1 MGSNSFNVQRTL
13 CREVLEPLR
22 QHVGKPIW
30 ISSGYRCPALNKD
43 AGGVATSQHLT

>member
-22 QHVGKPIW
+22 QHVGKPIR